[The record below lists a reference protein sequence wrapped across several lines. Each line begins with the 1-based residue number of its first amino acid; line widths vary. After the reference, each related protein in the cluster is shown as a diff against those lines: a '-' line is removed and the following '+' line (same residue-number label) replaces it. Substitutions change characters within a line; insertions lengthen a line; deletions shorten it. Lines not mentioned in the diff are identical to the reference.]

1 MFSSKRYKETMFS
14 GQRQEIHFETKTK
27 FSTLDQPILLKKN
40 YIIKSNGITVQYI
53 LKNEGPIAVQGK
65 FAVESNFAE
74 LNLLNPNYKPYNI
87 EIVSGESIT
96 QGTSEKPCRES
107 VHDGLVKNASAAQ
120 VTDCNSNV
128 SFMFTPNE
136 EAGVTF
142 FPVTFKRR
150 NMDTDILQN
159 ESRTFVT
166 AFVWDVDL
174 AAGMEVEKTIN
185 LTITQTR
192 KKRK

>member
-1 MFSSKRYKETMFS
+1 MFSAKRYREVLFS
-14 GQRQEIHFETKTK
+14 SQRQEIHFETKTK

-74 LNLLNPNYKPYNI
+74 LDLLNPNYKPYNI
-87 EIVSGESIT
+87 EIASGQSIIN
-96 QGTSEKPCRES
+96 GTSATSCADKIP
-107 VHDGLVKNASAAQ
+107 DGLAQKAAAVQ
-120 VTDCNSNV
+120 ITDCNSNV
-128 SFMFTPNE
+128 SFTFMPNE
-136 EAGVTF
+136 EAGVTY

-166 AFVWDVDL
+166 AFIWDVDL
-174 AAGMEVEKTIN
+174 AAGMEIEKTIS
-185 LTITQTR
+185 LTITHTR
-192 KKRK
+192 KRRK